1 MIAYGQVFN
10 LTDPTFDIAQL
21 LGRKKTGKVNFVS
34 KQITLQIPLFW
45 KSAEMVTQL
54 QIALNP

>member
-34 KQITLQIPLFW
+34 KQITLQIPIFW

-54 QIALNP
+54 